1 LSEGNLDLDA
11 AIAKVEGEHAEALR
25 WFRDRAGQTVSW
37 QEINDHADQGARL
50 VTQAK
55 GIYKPRY
62 TDFAL
67 SVRQT
72 LDSPYADKEVVRRD
86 DGSWVYPYF
95 QENADPSQRD
105 REATNRGLMKCME
118 QGIPVGVLMQTKP
131 KPGVEYHVLGLG
143 TVAEWRDGYF
153 ILEGSSDRG
162 ELHLKGRGTDA
173 AFDRAVAAVSK
184 LVDFN
189 SNEGDDVREK
199 QIAEVVRRK
208 GQKKF
213 RDALIAA
220 YGGRCV
226 ITGCDAIEALE
237 AAHISPYQGDHSH
250 HPQNGLLLRAD
261 LHSLFDIGL
270 IGINPTNMKIIISKQ
285 LLGTDYERYDGEV
298 VNQPIDQIL
307 GPSFDA
313 LKEHLSWSGI
323 VAGRTTITPE

>member
-1 LSEGNLDLDA
+1 MREGDVTTLDA

-25 WFRDRAGQTVSW
+25 WFRDHAGQTVGW
-37 QEINDHADQGARL
+37 REIKDHANLGARL

-55 GIYKPRY
+55 GIYKPHY

-86 DGSWVYPYF
+86 DVSWVYPYF

-105 REATNRGLMKCME
+105 TEATNRGLMRCME
-118 QGIPVGVLMQTKP
+118 EGIPVGVLMQTKP
-131 KPGVEYHVLGLG
+131 KPGVEYNVLGLA
-143 TVAEWRDGYF
+143 TVSEWRDGYF

-162 ELHLKGRGTDA
+162 ELHLKDGGSDA
-173 AFDRAVAAVSK
+173 AYDRAVATVSK
-184 LVDFN
+184 QVDFKP
-189 SNEGDDVREK
+189 NEGADTRERL
-199 QIAEVVRRK
+199 IAEVVRRR

-226 ITGCDAIEALE
+226 ITGCDATEALE
-237 AAHISPYQGDHSH
+237 AAHISPYQGEHSH

-261 LHSLFDIGL
+261 LHSLFDLGL
-270 IGINPTNMKIIISKQ
+270 VGINPATMKVIISKR
-285 LLGTDYERYDGEV
+285 LLGSQYEHHDGQVIKE
-298 VNQPIDQIL
+298 PTEPIL
-307 GPSFDA
+307 GPSFEA

-323 VAGRTTITPE
+323 VAGRTIEIV